1 MKVDGKRWLRLKSA
15 ICSLQG
21 SIGGAVNQMQQNQ
34 PQNQNQQ
41 QWFNKH
47 QQIAQQQQLQTQQQ
61 QPIILARQMQGMG
74 NFAGPGYMARPRQ
87 PQMGGVMNQGGYQG
101 VFNAEQ
107 QQQQGMKPNQQQQQN
122 SGNAGNVLT
131 SQLQGGLQG
140 HQVVMGPP
148 GSQHAAL
155 QQQMMQNVRS
165 PPPIASPQSTQSPR
179 PAPSPRALPSPHHLP
194 SHSPAPGG
202 DLHNHLG
209 HPHQS
214 PLPAG
219 GPMGDNVM
227 GESPM
232 NAQEQLS
239 KFVEKL

>member
-1 MKVDGKRWLRLKSA
+1 M
-15 ICSLQG
+15 
-21 SIGGAVNQMQQNQ
+21 QNQ
-34 PQNQNQQ
+34 PQNQ
-41 QWFNKH
+41 QWFNK
-47 QQIAQQQQLQTQQQ
+47 QQQLQQQAQQQQQQQQQ
-61 QPIILARQMQGMG
+61 QPIIIQRQMQGMN
-74 NFAGPGYMARPRQ
+74 NFAGPAGYMPRARQ
-87 PQMGGVMNQGGYQG
+87 PQMGGNMSQGGYQG

-107 QQQQGMKPNQQQQQN
+107 QQQQQQQQGMKPNQQQQ
-122 SGNAGNVLT
+122 NAGGVLP
-131 SQLQGGLQG
+131 SQLQGIQG

-148 GSQHAAL
+148 GSQSHM

-165 PPPIASPQSTQSPR
+165 PPPIASPQATQSPR

-202 DLHNHLG
+202 DMHNHLG

-227 GESPM
+227 NDTPM